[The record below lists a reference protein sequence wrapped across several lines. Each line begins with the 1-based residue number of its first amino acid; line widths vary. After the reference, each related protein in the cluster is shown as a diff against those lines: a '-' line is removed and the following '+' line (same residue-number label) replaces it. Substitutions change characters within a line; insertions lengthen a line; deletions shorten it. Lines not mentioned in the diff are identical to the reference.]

1 MNRVVVGLDGSP
13 TATAATRWAA
23 QVAERSGWTVQ
34 AIWAWQYPAATIL
47 PIGRADLPNPEE
59 VERRLGE
66 QARELLEETLGDLA
80 ERVTLQFRRGP
91 AAAALLHAVGDGARM
106 AVVGSRGLGG
116 FEGMLLGSV
125 SRQLVEHAPCPVT
138 ILRDE
143 HAVGGE
149 GVGHVVVG
157 IDGSTGAG
165 RAMAYAGELA
175 RAVGADLTVASAVSP
190 SDLVQANQEQPH
202 AGLDEHRKRV
212 WEWTEPLRESG
223 IEHDL
228 AVVDGDAR
236 TALLDLAGERG
247 ADLLVVG
254 SRGLGPVG
262 KLLLGSVASSL
273 VKHARLPVT
282 VVPSGR

>member
-1 MNRVVVGLDGSP
+1 MDRVVVGLDGSP

-23 QVAERSGWTVQ
+23 QVAGGSGWSVR

-66 QARELLEETLGDLA
+66 QARELLHEALGDRA
-80 ERVTLQFRRGP
+80 DSVTLEFRRGP
-91 AAAALLHAVGDGARM
+91 AAGALLHAVREGARM
-106 AVVGSRGLGG
+106 VVVGSRGLGG

-138 ILRDE
+138 IVRHE
-143 HAVGGE
+143 PAVPDD
-149 GVGHVVVG
+149 GVAHVLVG
-157 IDGSTGAG
+157 IDGSRGAA
-165 RAMAYAGELA
+165 RALAFAGELA
-175 RAVGADLTVASAVSP
+175 RAIGAELTVASAVSP
-190 SDLVQANQEQPH
+190 SDLVQADHEEPH
-202 AGLDEHRKRV
+202 TGLDEHRKRI

-223 IEHDL
+223 IEHQV

-236 TALLDLAGERG
+236 TALLDLAGQRG